1 MGRPVDWWVLDLGGD
16 PTPGDPERVRELA
29 GALTDFATDADIA
42 RRTVAAIADD
52 SVIAEWVGKSGDAY
66 RDRIGDL
73 PGQLNKAAT
82 SYQMCADA
90 LAAYAPKLA
99 DAQHQADAALAAGR
113 AARAALATATNQ
125 LATDQA
131 WASRA
136 SSAATTAQT
145 TPAGQTAPDPDQV
158 AAAVRNA
165 AAANA
170 RVSADH
176 TAVSNAETDLD
187 RAKTLAAQAASLRD
201 QAAHTA
207 VTAIKHASDAGIHNE
222 GFWSHLG
229 HSIASFASAAW
240 HDLVKVCKV
249 LVVVLGV
256 AALILG
262 GPLAWALV
270 AVAAVVLI
278 DTIVKYAQG
287 KASLLD
293 VFFAALACIP
303 VTEGLTSIGA
313 LRTAFKDG
321 GMIGAGLH
329 LAGAAKTTITETG
342 RTLAQFAA
350 NAPAKLARM
359 TTQIRE
365 GLPAAA
371 DAFLDGNSAAEAYRN
386 GFTAYQKAVEAAGD
400 PTAAVDLWQG
410 GKGYY
415 GIDDWSTHV
424 AEPGQGFVRGYPHP
438 SGFTIPVDQLGRVT
452 DASGAVSGSK
462 FFEGVQVA
470 QWGGTYRDSYI
481 FYEVT
486 DRAGDGISVAR
497 SSALTNT
504 QYGAGGLEQAFIP
517 NIADHIAAGTI
528 QPYAI
533 LDDGT
538 KVALTMKNGQVEAS
552 QVALLNKFADNV
564 PAAGLPDVY
573 THTAVHTHVRTFTT
587 RGSLMT
593 TGVTAD
599 TVYSGAH

>member
-1 MGRPVDWWVLDLGGD
+1 MVRPVDWWVLDLDAD
-16 PTPGDPERVRELA
+16 PTPGDADEVRRLVA
-29 GALTDFATDADIA
+29 ALSDFATDADLA
-42 RRTVAAIADD
+42 RKTVATIADD
-52 SVIAEWVGKSGDAY
+52 SVIADWVGKSGDAY

-131 WASRA
+131 WASHA

-145 TPAGQTAPDPDQV
+145 PPAGQTSPDPDQV

-176 TAVSNAETDLD
+176 TAVSNAQTDLD
-187 RAKTLAAQAASLRD
+187 HAKTLAAQAASLRD

-229 HSIASFASAAW
+229 HSIASFASTAW
-240 HDLVKVCKV
+240 HDLVEVCKV

-303 VTEGLTSIGA
+303 MTEGLTSIDA
-313 LRTAFKDG
+313 LTTAFKDG
-321 GMIGAGLH
+321 GMVGAGLH
-329 LAGAAKTTITETG
+329 LAGAAKTTATETG
-342 RTLAQFAA
+342 RALTQFAA

-359 TTQIRE
+359 TAQIRE
-365 GLPAAA
+365 GVPAAA
-371 DAFLDGNSAAEAYRN
+371 DALLDGSSAAKAYRD
-386 GFTAYQKAVEAAGD
+386 GFEAFQNAIELTGD
-400 PTAAVDLWQG
+400 PTATVDLWQG
-410 GKGYY
+410 GKGFY

-424 AEPGQGFVRGYPHP
+424 AKPGDVFVGGYPHP
-438 SGFTIPVDQLGRVT
+438 SGFTVPAEQLARVT

-470 QWGGTYRDSYI
+470 QWGGTYRDSYV

-486 DRAGDGISVAR
+486 DRAGDGIAVAK
-497 SSALTNT
+497 STALTNT

-517 NIADHIAAGTI
+517 NIGDHIAAGTI

-533 LDDGT
+533 LDDGARIDL
-538 KVALTMKNGQVEAS
+538 KMAANEVDAS
-552 QVALLNKFADNV
+552 QVGQLNHFADNV
-564 PAAGLPDVY
+564 PTDGLPAVQ
-573 THTAVHTHVRTFTT
+573 THIAAHTHARTFTT
-587 RGSLMT
+587 RGSLMS

-599 TVYSGAH
+599 SVYSGAH